1 VAALRA
7 LRDIYKNRGVLYDGE
22 LAGQIY
28 DSDQAFE
35 SLQRITMVAII
46 SKNSTLNELANAIRR
61 VAAKEDI
68 DFPEQVDPVG
78 AENVMREA
86 AGLPLK

>member
-1 VAALRA
+1 
-7 LRDIYKNRGVLYDGE
+7 
-22 LAGQIY
+22 
-28 DSDQAFE
+28 
-35 SLQRITMVAII
+35 MVAII